1 MLPTTRILSVLL
13 LGLGV
18 GLVAVGFLAPRW
30 VNTDARLPLD
40 LSQTTFTLVD
50 DHARTRLINDGR
62 VLDAGVV
69 RQWHMD
75 ILPPADADTAT
86 VRIGVTDVRE
96 SRQADV
102 DRLIQASVWTYPLD
116 RLSGEA
122 LASATVSAQLGSPTE
137 SVPVEGAWL
146 KFPSDAQQTTYEVF
160 DPTLR
165 STTPAV
171 FSEEIDRGGRT
182 IYRYSQEIQPTNVAE
197 KYASVFNTTQK
208 DENTL
213 YLYHSGNR
221 QWYVDQIS
229 GLVVDVEENI
239 EDYFGDADGTRR
251 EDALIFHGRMS
262 EYDKAALFEQ
272 ASAVSDG
279 SVARVLYRVALA
291 AGAVLSVVGLM
302 GAFRRRPVALH

>member
-18 GLVAVGFLAPRW
+18 ALVAVGILAPRW

-75 ILPPADADTAT
+75 ILPPTDADTAT
-86 VRIGVTDVRE
+86 VRIGVTDVRK

-122 LASATVSAQLGSPTE
+122 LAPATVSAQLGSPTE
-137 SVPVEGAWL
+137 SVAVDGAWF

-171 FSEEIDRGGRT
+171 FSEESDRGGRT
-182 IYRYSQEIQPTNVAE
+182 IYRYSQEIKPTNVAE

-262 EYDKAALFEQ
+262 EDDKAALFEQ

>member
-18 GLVAVGFLAPRW
+18 ALVAVGILAPRW

-75 ILPPADADTAT
+75 ILPPTDADTAT
-86 VRIGVTDVRE
+86 VRIGVTDVRK

-122 LASATVSAQLGSPTE
+122 LAPATVSAQLGSPTE
-137 SVPVEGAWL
+137 SVPVDGAWL

-171 FSEEIDRGGRT
+171 FSGEIDRGGRT
-182 IYRYSQEIQPTNVAE
+182 IYRYSQEIKPTNVAE

-262 EYDKAALFEQ
+262 EDNKAALFEQ

>member
-18 GLVAVGFLAPRW
+18 ALVAVGILAPRW

-75 ILPPADADTAT
+75 ILPPTDADTAT
-86 VRIGVTDVRE
+86 VRIGVTDVRK

-116 RLSGEA
+116 RLSGKA
-122 LASATVSAQLGSPTE
+122 LAPATVSAQLGSPTE
-137 SVPVEGAWL
+137 SVPVDGAWL

-182 IYRYSQEIQPTNVAE
+182 IYRYNQEIKPTNVAE

-262 EYDKAALFEQ
+262 KDNKAALFEQ

>member
-18 GLVAVGFLAPRW
+18 GLVAVGILAPRW

-75 ILPPADADTAT
+75 ILPPTDADAAT

-116 RLSGEA
+116 RLSGKA
-122 LASATVSAQLGSPTE
+122 LAPATVSAQLGSPTE
-137 SVPVEGAWL
+137 SVPVDGAWL

-182 IYRYSQEIQPTNVAE
+182 IYRYSQEIKPTNVAE

-262 EYDKAALFEQ
+262 EDDKAALFEQ

-291 AGAVLSVVGLM
+291 AGAVLSVVGLT

>member
-18 GLVAVGFLAPRW
+18 ALVAVGILAPRW
-30 VNTDARLPLD
+30 INTEARLPLD
-40 LSQTTFTLVD
+40 LSRTTFTLKD

-75 ILPPADADTAT
+75 ILPPTDANTAT

-122 LASATVSAQLGSPTE
+122 LAPATVSAQLGSPTE
-137 SVPVEGAWL
+137 SVPVDGAWL

-182 IYRYSQEIQPTNVAE
+182 IYRYSQEIKPTNVAE

-208 DENTL
+208 DENAL

-262 EYDKAALFEQ
+262 EDDKVALFEQ

-291 AGAVLSVVGLM
+291 AGVVLSVVGLM

>member
-18 GLVAVGFLAPRW
+18 ALVAVGILAPRW

-75 ILPPADADTAT
+75 ILPPTDADTAT
-86 VRIGVTDVRE
+86 VRIGVTDVRK

-122 LASATVSAQLGSPTE
+122 LAPATVSAQLGSPTE
-137 SVPVEGAWL
+137 SVPVDGAWL

-182 IYRYSQEIQPTNVAE
+182 IYRYNQEIKPTNVAE
-197 KYASVFNTTQK
+197 KYASVFNTTQR
-208 DENTL
+208 DENRL

-262 EYDKAALFEQ
+262 EDDKAALFGQ

>member
-18 GLVAVGFLAPRW
+18 ALVAVGILAPRW

-75 ILPPADADTAT
+75 ILPPTDADTAT
-86 VRIGVTDVRE
+86 VRIGVTDVRK

-122 LASATVSAQLGSPTE
+122 LAPATVSAQLGSPTE
-137 SVPVEGAWL
+137 SVAVDGAWF

-182 IYRYSQEIQPTNVAE
+182 IYRYSQEIKPTNVAE

-262 EYDKAALFEQ
+262 EDDKAALFEQ

>member
-18 GLVAVGFLAPRW
+18 GLVAVGILAPRW

-75 ILPPADADTAT
+75 ILPPTDADTAT
-86 VRIGVTDVRE
+86 VRIGVTDVRK

-122 LASATVSAQLGSPTE
+122 LAPATVSAQLGSPTE
-137 SVPVEGAWL
+137 SVPVDGAWL

-182 IYRYSQEIQPTNVAE
+182 IYRYNQEIKPTNVAE
-197 KYASVFNTTQK
+197 KYASVFNTTQR
-208 DENTL
+208 DENRL

-262 EYDKAALFEQ
+262 EDDKAALFGQ

>member
-18 GLVAVGFLAPRW
+18 GLVAVGILAPRW

-40 LSQTTFTLVD
+40 LSQTTFTLKD

-86 VRIGVTDVRE
+86 VRIGVTDVWK

-116 RLSGEA
+116 RLSGKA
-122 LASATVSAQLGSPTE
+122 LAPATVSAQLGSPTE
-137 SVPVEGAWL
+137 SVPVDGAWL

-182 IYRYSQEIQPTNVAE
+182 IYRYSQEIKPTNVAE

-262 EYDKAALFEQ
+262 EDDKAALFEQ

>member
-13 LGLGV
+13 LGVGVALGV
-18 GLVAVGFLAPRW
+18 VGILGPRW

-40 LSQTTFTLVD
+40 LSQTTFTLKD
-50 DHARTRLINDGR
+50 DHARTRLINGGR

-69 RQWHMD
+69 RQLHMD
-75 ILPPADADTAT
+75 ILPPTDADTAT
-86 VRIGVTDVRE
+86 VRIGVSDSRE
-96 SRQADV
+96 SRQEDV
-102 DRLIQASVWTYPLD
+102 DRLIQASVWTYPLN

-122 LASATVSAQLGSPTE
+122 LVPATVSSQLGSPTE
-137 SVPVEGAWL
+137 KVSVAGPWL

-165 STTPAV
+165 SAIPAV

-182 IYRYSQEIQPTNVAE
+182 IYRYSQDIKPTNVAE

-208 DENTL
+208 GENTL

-262 EYDKAALFEQ
+262 EDDKAALFEQ

-279 SVARVLYRVALA
+279 SVARVLYRVALV
-291 AGAVLSVVGLM
+291 AGVLLSAVGLL
-302 GAFRRRPVALH
+302 GAFRRRSVALH